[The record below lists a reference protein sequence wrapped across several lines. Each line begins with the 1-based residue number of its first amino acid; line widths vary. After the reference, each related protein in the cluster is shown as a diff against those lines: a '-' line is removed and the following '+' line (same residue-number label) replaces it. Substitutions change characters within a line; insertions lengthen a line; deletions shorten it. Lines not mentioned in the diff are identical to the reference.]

1 MAKRASTNATASKGP
16 KVPKIDPT
24 VIHDFDQ
31 RLKVLQSDVRTLKA
45 SSAAG
50 PAQDPEPDNLVVEFK
65 DRDGHAVLIP
75 KLIRQHK
82 LSDHE
87 HWTRTE
93 KVIRWLYDKNIKLT
107 TNNIKLCGVG
117 AGTFHKVRVKAKK
130 LIARLEMERNL
141 ILKAQAAAQVHAQA
155 KAAVIVSSSDDDCD
169 SDSDATQ
176 PLRGADAS
184 WPPSPV
190 GHSCAFCPG
199 RCRCL
204 ELLRSPPGLLDLDSA
219 DSPSPLELK

>member
-1 MAKRASTNATASKGP
+1 MPKRSSANGLASKVR
-16 KVPKIDPT
+16 KAPKIDPT
-24 VIHDFDQ
+24 VIRDFDQ

-45 SSAAG
+45 GSTPSEA
-50 PAQDPEPDNLVVEFK
+50 PDPEPENLVVEFK
-65 DRDGHAVLIP
+65 DRDGHAVLVP

-93 KVIRWLYDKNIKLT
+93 KVIRWLYEKNIKLT

-141 ILKAQAAAQVHAQA
+141 ILKAKAAAKKLALLPPPCLIPPTLTEVDKMATYLLSIPAH
-155 KAAVIVSSSDDDCD
+155 KCVSMMEIMEHKKPLLYSAVLERITSDI
-169 SDSDATQ
+169 AIIQ
-176 PLRGADAS
+176 QL
-184 WPPSPV
+184 
-190 GHSCAFCPG
+190 F
-199 RCRCL
+199 
-204 ELLRSPPGLLDLDSA
+204 
-219 DSPSPLELK
+219 

>member
-1 MAKRASTNATASKGP
+1 MPKRSSANGLASKVR
-16 KVPKIDPT
+16 KAPKIDPT
-24 VIHDFDQ
+24 VIRDFDQ

-45 SSAAG
+45 GSTPSEA
-50 PAQDPEPDNLVVEFK
+50 PDPEPENLVVEFK
-65 DRDGHAVLIP
+65 DRDGHAVLVP

-141 ILKAQAAAQVHAQA
+141 VLKAQAAAHVHAQA
-155 KAAVIVSSSDDDCD
+155 RAAVVVSSSDSDY
-169 SDSDATQ
+169 DSDATQ

-184 WPPSPV
+184 WPSSPA
-190 GHSCAFCPG
+190 GHPDH
-199 RCRCL
+199 CRCL
-204 ELLRSPPGLLDLDSA
+204 ELLRSPPGLLDLDSLE
-219 DSPSPLELK
+219 PLSPLEL

>member
-1 MAKRASTNATASKGP
+1 MPKRSSANGLASKVR
-16 KVPKIDPT
+16 KAPKIDPT
-24 VIHDFDQ
+24 VIRDFDQ

-45 SSAAG
+45 GSTPSEA
-50 PAQDPEPDNLVVEFK
+50 PDPEPENLVVEFK
-65 DRDGHAVLIP
+65 DRDGHAVLVP

-141 ILKAQAAAQVHAQA
+141 VLKAQAAAHVHAQA
-155 KAAVIVSSSDDDCD
+155 RAAVVVSSSDSD

-184 WPPSPV
+184 WPPSPA
-190 GHSCAFCPG
+190 GHSCEFCPDH
-199 RCRCL
+199 CRCL
-204 ELLRSPPGLLDLDSA
+204 ELLRSPPGLLDLDSIEP
-219 DSPSPLELK
+219 PSL